1 MSTFFAIIAGI
12 AGLVVVGSLLLGLV
26 TMVRTGEGARHTS
39 NKLMQYRVVAQGV
52 AIVVMLIAV
61 WLASH
66 GK

>member
-1 MSTFFAIIAGI
+1 
-12 AGLVVVGSLLLGLV
+12 
-26 TMVRTGEGARHTS
+26 
-39 NKLMQYRVVAQGV
+39 MQYRVMAQGV